1 MNIPLLKI
9 KKLSILKKNEV
20 LLNGVDFF
28 LHEKET
34 VGLFGRSG
42 SGKSVFSLFIN
53 GLLNFNVFSIS
64 SEEAV
69 FLTKKASFNLLNNSN
84 SDWNFFRSRFVSMVF
99 QDPSS
104 SLNPTLTCGFQL
116 SEGFSFLCKKKS
128 IDLKKKCI
136 SLLKEVG
143 IENPEKTFNSFPHE
157 LSGGQKQRV
166 VIAIALS
173 KKLTLLKKQVELIE
187 LLAWFSKA
195 MVPLYQ

>member
-1 MNIPLLKI
+1 MNTPLLSI

-69 FLTKKASFNLLNNSN
+69 FLTKKTSFNLLSNSN
-84 SDWNFFRSRFVSMVF
+84 SDWNFFI
-99 QDPSS
+99 
-104 SLNPTLTCGFQL
+104 
-116 SEGFSFLCKKKS
+116 
-128 IDLKKKCI
+128 ID
-136 SLLKEVG
+136 
-143 IENPEKTFNSFPHE
+143 
-157 LSGGQKQRV
+157 
-166 VIAIALS
+166 
-173 KKLTLLKKQVELIE
+173 
-187 LLAWFSKA
+187 
-195 MVPLYQ
+195 